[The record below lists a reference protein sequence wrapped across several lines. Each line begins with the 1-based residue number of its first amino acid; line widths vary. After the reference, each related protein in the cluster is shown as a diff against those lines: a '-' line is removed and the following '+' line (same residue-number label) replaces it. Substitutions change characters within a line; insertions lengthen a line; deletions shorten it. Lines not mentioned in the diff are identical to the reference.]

1 MPAARI
7 LILTSGPLSRNPRP
21 LKEALTLA
29 RHGYTVTVITGFE
42 GARLVAED
50 EALVTGSGITLL
62 PLLPPPGFRGFTR
75 RLRTALAR
83 RAVYHF
89 GWQIASALGPAP
101 ALLHVARSIA
111 SDLVIAH
118 NETALWAATRL
129 HRSGRRVAADLED
142 WYSEDLLPA
151 ARRAR
156 PLRLLR
162 ALEHA
167 ALNTF
172 DLAFTTSHALAAALQ
187 KTHGGRLATV
197 VPNTFPL
204 QPLAPPALN
213 PTSSLVWF
221 SQTVG
226 TGRGLESFLRAWAQ
240 IAAPSRLTLVGRCAD
255 PYRQS
260 LCALVRPEQLARL
273 VFVDFVA
280 PQDLPGLLAR
290 HDIGLAL
297 EPHEPLNKELTTS
310 NKIYQYLNAGLAVIA
325 TPTAGQR
332 EVFTQAPAIGLIRAL
347 DDPAATAVALDAFVG
362 DRARLLAARQAA
374 RTAAETRFSWEQ
386 TAPALLDAVAAALAR

>member
-1 MPAARI
+1 MSAARI

-29 RHGYTVTVITGFE
+29 RHGYAVTVVTGFE
-42 GARLVAED
+42 SAQLVVED
-50 EALVTGSGITLL
+50 EALVANSGVVLQ
-62 PLLPPPGFRGFTR
+62 PLVPPPGLSGFGR

-83 RAVYHF
+83 RAVYRF
-89 GWQIASALGPAP
+89 GWQLPSALGPAP
-101 ALLHVARSIA
+101 ALLRVARSIP

-129 HRSGRRVAADLED
+129 QRSGRRVAADLED
-142 WYSEDLLPA
+142 WYSEDLLPS

-162 ALEHA
+162 SLEHT

-172 DLAFTTSHALAAALQ
+172 AFAFTTSRALAAALQ

-213 PTSSLVWF
+213 STPSLVWF

-226 TGRGLESFLRAWAQ
+226 TGRGLESFVRAWARTS
-240 IAAPSRLTLVGRCAD
+240 APSRLTLVGRCDAA
-255 PYRQS
+255 YRDS
-260 LCALVRPEQLARL
+260 LSALVRPEQQDRLA
-273 VFVDFVA
+273 FVDFVA
-280 PQDLPGLLAR
+280 APDLPALLAR

-297 EPHEPLNKELTTS
+297 EPHEPLNKEFTTS

-332 EVFTQAPAIGLIRAL
+332 EVFAQTPAIGLVRDL
-347 DDPAATAVALDAFVG
+347 DDPAATAAALDAFVG
-362 DRARLLAARQAA
+362 DPAHLLAARHAA

-386 TAPALLDAVAAALAR
+386 TAPTLLAAVASALAR

>member
-1 MPAARI
+1 MSAPRI

-29 RHGYTVTVITGFE
+29 REGYAVTVVTGFE
-42 GARLVAED
+42 SDQLVAED
-50 EALVTGSGITLL
+50 ETLVAGSGITLR
-62 PLLPPPGFRGFTR
+62 PLRPPPGLRGFAR

-83 RAVYHF
+83 RAVYRF
-89 GWQIASALGPAP
+89 GWQLPSSLGPAP
-101 ALLHVARSIA
+101 ALLHIARSIP
-111 SDLVIAH
+111 SDLAIAH
-118 NETALWAATRL
+118 NETALWTATRL

-142 WYSEDLLPA
+142 WYSEDLLPST
-151 ARRAR
+151 RRAR

-162 ALEHA
+162 SLEQS

-172 DLAFTTSHALAAALQ
+172 AFTLTTSRALADALQ
-187 KTHGGRLATV
+187 KTYGGSLPIV

-213 PTSSLVWF
+213 PTPSLLWF

-226 TGRGLESFLRAWAQ
+226 TGRGLESFLRAWALT
-240 IAAPSRLTLVGRCAD
+240 ATPSRLTLVGRCAET
-255 PYRQS
+255 YRKS
-260 LCALVRPEQLARL
+260 LCALVRPDQQARL
-273 VFVDFVA
+273 EFVDFVA
-280 PQDLPGLLAR
+280 AGNLPALLAR

-297 EPHEPLNKELTTS
+297 EPHEPLNKEFTTS

-332 EVFTQAPAIGLIRAL
+332 EVFARAPDIGLVRNL
-347 DDPAATAVALDAFVG
+347 DDPAATAVAFDAFVG
-362 DRARLLAARQAA
+362 DPARLLPARQAA
-374 RTAAETRFSWEQ
+374 RTAAETHFSWEQ
-386 TAPALLDAVAAALAR
+386 TAPTLLKAVAAVLVR